1 LHFRFFTYLNEPFLI
16 LLQSEFIFFTFS
28 LIHLSLTDIGMNGAG
43 PLTAASTTTTTAAAT
58 TTTKEVEAN
67 NAKESSPSI
76 SQQTSIEVTNEFL
89 STSKSKENITN
100 LENQTKRISSALQFD
115 VNREPELTT
124 GDDVM
129 NIHNNDDDD
138 REPLVGIDDNCQS
151 PNLVPITKRETVSSS
166 VYVAMSSSPCPRSPY
181 TEEEE
186 DEEEE
191 ENLSLTSPGTPC
203 SQCLRDEEELATS
216 QRHRSM
222 VPSSAVGGKMKFCN
236 GEHADMEQQS
246 SEECYSVE
254 SGSLCC
260 NSSCCDERHL
270 VSKKSAESSSRGKRL
285 SSEEAV
291 AKLGQKSVTTGCDGG
306 ESCDVSSRQL
316 LTYVTPGMETV
327 PLEMCQDIPDVL
339 I

>member
-1 LHFRFFTYLNEPFLI
+1 
-16 LLQSEFIFFTFS
+16 
-28 LIHLSLTDIGMNGAG
+28 MNGAG
-43 PLTAASTTTTTAAAT
+43 PLTAASPTTSTTTAAVV
-58 TTTKEVEAN
+58 KEAEVTDG
-67 NAKESSPSI
+67 KESSPSL

-89 STSKSKENITN
+89 SKSKSKENVAN
-100 LENQTKRISSALQFD
+100 LESQTKRISSSLQC
-115 VNREPELTT
+115 EPEVKIR
-124 GDDVM
+124 DDVT
-129 NIHNNDDDD
+129 NVHVDDE
-138 REPLVGIDDNCQS
+138 REPLVGTDDDCHS
-151 PNLVPITKRETVSSS
+151 PNLNPISRRDTVPTS

-186 DEEEE
+186 DEEEEEEEE

-222 VPSSAVGGKMKFCN
+222 TTTSSSGVGGKMKFCN
-236 GEHADMEQQS
+236 GDHVDTEQQS

-291 AKLGQKSVTTGCDGG
+291 AKLGQKPVTGCDGG
-306 ESCDVSSRQL
+306 ESGDVSSRQL
-316 LTYVTPGMETV
+316 VTYVTPGMETV